1 MKNHFIVA
9 AIVAVSIIIAFNMGL
24 KKGNT
29 NCVNSADVLHTDTM
43 PLSIYL
49 STNDIAHVYF
59 ADKKIYFENGGE
71 PIQFKTNT
79 ELYSY
84 IEDMTA
90 YTSSIIGYKQDFDL
104 NVHNGYIFAKT
115 IYNDDE
121 QYTEL
126 HYNGPNWTISA
137 EQDTSYLITTFN
149 HVEKIYNPKTRTFE
163 YDHYTVD

>member
-71 PIQFKTNT
+71 RTGYW
-79 ELYSY
+79 ELDLA
-84 IEDMTA
+84 IELLSDP
-90 YTSSIIGYKQDFDL
+90 SSASL
-104 NVHNGYIFAKT
+104 
-115 IYNDDE
+115 
-121 QYTEL
+121 
-126 HYNGPNWTISA
+126 
-137 EQDTSYLITTFN
+137 
-149 HVEKIYNPKTRTFE
+149 TRRLE
-163 YDHYTVD
+163 SDARRPRRHRHS